1 MNITVLGLGYVG
13 CISAACL
20 AQQGHRVFGVD
31 VNPVK
36 VDFIN
41 QGRSPIVERRID
53 EIIVEVAA
61 FRRLTATT
69 DTITAIAQSDISF
82 ICVGTPSHEN
92 GGLDLTYV
100 RNVSRDVGRALRQH
114 NAYHV
119 VAVRSTM
126 LPGSLES
133 TVLPLIEEESGK
145 QVGRDFGLCVNPEF
159 LREGSAVDDY
169 YHPPF
174 TLIGA
179 WDQYSSEVMEKLYQ
193 AIDAPVY
200 QTDIRTAEMVK
211 YASNAFHA
219 LKVTFANEIGVF
231 CKALNIDSHKVM
243 DIFTA
248 DSHLN
253 ISSKYLRPG
262 FAFGGS
268 CLPKDIRALLYRAK
282 SLDLDLPV
290 LNAILPSNECQIDH
304 AFRMIQRSQR
314 KKIGI
319 LGLSFKSGT
328 DDLRESPMVHLVE
341 RLLGKGYD
349 LQIYDRNVS
358 MAKLIGAN
366 KQYIENVIPHISTLL
381 VPHIG
386 QILTHAEILVV
397 GNNTPEFRGIVGQ
410 VEDGQQVIDLAR
422 VETDISQL
430 NASYQGICW

>member
-31 VNPVK
+31 VNAVK

-41 QGRSPIVERRID
+41 QGRSPIVERRIH

-61 FRRLTATT
+61 TGRLTATT
-69 DTITAIAQSDISF
+69 DAITAIAQSDISL

-169 YHPPF
+169 YHPAF

-211 YASNAFHA
+211 YVSNAFHA

-231 CKALNIDSHKVM
+231 CKALNIDS
-243 DIFTA
+243 
-248 DSHLN
+248 
-253 ISSKYLRPG
+253 
-262 FAFGGS
+262 
-268 CLPKDIRALLYRAK
+268 
-282 SLDLDLPV
+282 
-290 LNAILPSNECQIDH
+290 Q
-304 AFRMIQRSQR
+304 
-314 KKIGI
+314 
-319 LGLSFKSGT
+319 
-328 DDLRESPMVHLVE
+328 
-341 RLLGKGYD
+341 
-349 LQIYDRNVS
+349 
-358 MAKLIGAN
+358 
-366 KQYIENVIPHISTLL
+366 
-381 VPHIG
+381 
-386 QILTHAEILVV
+386 
-397 GNNTPEFRGIVGQ
+397 
-410 VEDGQQVIDLAR
+410 
-422 VETDISQL
+422 
-430 NASYQGICW
+430 